1 MCHARADSCHV
12 QSSLLDDHE
21 AEYWARQI
29 RIGALIAAGVTTLG
43 ALRVF
48 LDWAPDQR
56 WWVWPVLGAVALQA
70 VAAYLP
76 WRRIIHRR
84 HARQLLV
91 GWWLAELPVLFL
103 FSLVDQAGITLYL
116 PGATLIVVLAAA
128 LYPPGMVVAIGA
140 VSLSGYLGLLPF
152 QDEINAVSA
161 IGMLS
166 IMTSVVGINAINAR
180 NRRRLDTR
188 RRAAERRTEAMLE
201 NSSDLVFAL
210 GADRRIHYASASAQQ
225 SMGRGETEPSA
236 VSLSALVHPQDSP
249 QLDEWMAA
257 LWSAGDGH
265 TARTETRVR
274 QADGSFSF
282 FDVIGTNRLNDPDL
296 QAVMIS
302 LRDIGVRRALEE
314 ELRHQAFTD
323 SLTGLPNRALFRDRL
338 EHAAARRRD
347 GATVSVLL
355 IDLDDFKD
363 VNDSLGHSAGDEL
376 LTIIAGRLQEQ
387 VRPGD
392 TLARLGGDEFAV
404 LVEDLDE
411 SEAAAL
417 AERLLR
423 HTRAPVQLADGTV
436 TCACSIGMATLDADG
451 GEQAEQLLRNADL
464 AMYAAKR
471 DGGNGCVVF
480 DPAMYAAVL
489 HEAQQRIDMEQA
501 LSREE
506 FVVHY
511 QPVVDL
517 PTQQLTGVEALVRWR
532 HPRKGLLGPDLFIHD
547 AEDSGLI
554 VPLGRWVLRTACAQ
568 LGRWQRELPAAS
580 SLKMNVNLSAR
591 QFQYAGLIDDVAL
604 AISDAGIAAE
614 SLTLEITESM
624 VMRNIDST
632 IETLR
637 ALRNLGVQVAI
648 DDFGTGYSSLSYL
661 QQLPVDIIKID
672 RTFVQHV
679 DTDPGN
685 MALVDAVVNLG
696 AALQLR
702 TVAEG
707 VETRDQWNKLRQLGC
722 EYGQGYLF
730 GKPTDPAQITALLS
744 NDTSI
749 AHITAA

>member
-1 MCHARADSCHV
+1 M
-12 QSSLLDDHE
+12 QSSAIDGHE

-29 RIGALIAAGVTTLG
+29 RIGALIAAGVTMLG
-43 ALRVF
+43 ALRVV
-48 LDWAPDQR
+48 LDWAPDDR
-56 WWVWPVLGAVALQA
+56 WWVGPVLAAVAVQV
-70 VAAYLP
+70 VAACLP
-76 WRRIIHRR
+76 WRRIIRR
-84 HARQLLV
+84 RYARQLLV
-91 GWWLAELPVLFL
+91 GWWVAELPVLFL
-103 FSLVDQAGITLYL
+103 FSVVDKAGITLYL

-128 LYPPGMVVAIGA
+128 LYPPGVVVAIGGL
-140 VSLSGYLGLLPF
+140 SLSGYLALLPF

-161 IGMLS
+161 VGMLS
-166 IMTSVVGINAINAR
+166 IMASVVGINAINAR

-210 GADRRIHYASASAQQ
+210 DAEGRIHYASASAEP
-225 SMGRGETEPSA
+225 SLGRGAAESTA
-236 VSLSALVHPQDSP
+236 ASLSALVHPEDSP
-249 QLDEWMAA
+249 QLSEWMSA
-257 LWSAGDGH
+257 LWAAGDGH
-265 TARTETRVR
+265 TARTEARVR
-274 QADGSFSF
+274 HADGSFGF
-282 FDVIGTNRLNDPDL
+282 FDVIGTNRLRDPDL

-302 LRDIGVRRALEE
+302 LRDIGPRRALEE
-314 ELRHQAFTD
+314 ELRQQAFTD

-347 GATVSVLL
+347 GAAVSVLL
-355 IDLDDFKD
+355 IDLDDFKT

-376 LTIIAGRLQEQ
+376 LTILAGRLRGQ

-404 LVEDLDE
+404 LVEDPGE
-411 SEAAAL
+411 GEAAAL
-417 AERLLR
+417 AERLLS
-423 HTRAPVQLADGTV
+423 HTRAAVQLAGGEVACT
-436 TCACSIGMATLDADG
+436 CSIGIAAMEPDG

-471 DGGNGCVVF
+471 DGGDGCVVF

-489 HEAQQRIDMEQA
+489 HEAQQRTDMERA
-501 LSREE
+501 LIGEE

-517 PTQQLTGVEALVRWR
+517 PTQQLTGVEALVRWQ
-532 HPRKGLLGPDLFIHD
+532 HPHKGLLGPDTFIHD

-568 LGRWQRELPAAS
+568 LGQWQRELPAAS
-580 SLKMNVNLSAR
+580 DLKMNVNLSAR
-591 QFQYAGLIDDVAL
+591 QFQYAGLVEDVAV
-604 AISDAGIAAE
+604 AITDGGIAPE

-624 VMRNIDST
+624 VMRNIEAT

-637 ALRNLGVQVAI
+637 ALRTLGVQVAI

-672 RTFVQHV
+672 RAFVQHV

-707 VETRDQWNKLRQLGC
+707 VETSDQWNKLRQLGC
-722 EYGQGYLF
+722 EYGQGFLF
-730 GKPTDPAQITALLS
+730 GRPASPDQITILLS
-744 NDTSI
+744 DDTRT
-749 AHITAA
+749 ARAITA